1 MSQKKSLYLIDGNSY
16 AYRSFYAIRELKT
29 KEGLPT
35 NAVYGF
41 TVSLTKI
48 LRMKKPDYIGV
59 AFDLP
64 EPTFRHK
71 EFASYKANRPK
82 MPDDLIVQFPILKE
96 VIRAFSI
103 SIFELGGYEAD
114 DILATIA
121 KEGEKNGFDVF
132 VMSPDKDLLQIVTDN
147 IRIIR
152 PIKGDTVFD
161 KEMVCKKY
169 GVEPEKLVDIAA
181 LGGDRSDNVP
191 GVPGI
196 GEKTASKLVKQFGS
210 LKGVLKNIDKIP
222 SEKIRKNLSQFS
234 HQAELSRRLVCLKAD
249 VPIKI
254 CWEDCAAKVYSVDF
268 DKSKVNRLF
277 AELGFNKLIL
287 T

>member
-16 AYRSFYAIRELKT
+16 AYRSFYAIKDLKT

-41 TVSLTKI
+41 AVSLMKI
-48 LRMKKPDYIGV
+48 LRIKKPDYIGIV
-59 AFDLP
+59 FDLP

-82 MPDDLIVQFPILKE
+82 MPDDLIIQFPILKE

-103 SIFELGGYEAD
+103 PIFELGGYEAD
-114 DILATIA
+114 DILATLA

-161 KEMVCKKY
+161 RKKVREKY

-181 LGGDRSDNVP
+181 LGGDSSDNIP

-196 GEKTASKLVKQFGS
+196 GEKTAAKLVKQFGD
-210 LKGVLKNIDKIP
+210 LKGVLENTDKIHG
-222 SEKIRKNLSQFS
+222 EKIRENLNQFS
-234 HQAELSRRLVCLKAD
+234 HQAELSRKLVCLVVD
-249 VPIKI
+249 VPVKI
-254 CWEDCAAKVYSVDF
+254 CWEDCVAKVFSEDF
-268 DKSKVNRLF
+268 NKKHVNRLF

>member
-1 MSQKKSLYLIDGNSY
+1 MSEKKSLYLIDGNSY
-16 AYRSFYAIRELKT
+16 AYRSFHAIKNLKT

-41 TVSLTKI
+41 TVSLMKI
-48 LRMKKPDYIGV
+48 LRRKRLDYIGIV
-59 AFDLP
+59 FDLP

-82 MPDDLIVQFPILKE
+82 MPDDLIIQFPIIKE
-96 VIRAFSI
+96 VIRAFNI
-103 SIFELGGYEAD
+103 PIFEFGGYEAD

-121 KEGEKNGFDVF
+121 KEGEKNVFDVF
-132 VMSPDKDLLQIVTDN
+132 VMSPDKDLLQIITDN
-147 IRIIR
+147 IRVIR
-152 PIKGDTVFD
+152 STKEDAVFD
-161 KEMVCKKY
+161 RKKVYEKY

-196 GEKTASKLVKQFGS
+196 GEKTASKLVRQFGN
-210 LKGVLKNIDKIP
+210 LEGVLGNIDKILN
-222 SEKIRKNLSQFS
+222 EKIKKNLRQFS
-234 HQAELSRRLVCLKAD
+234 QQAELSRRLVCLKAD

-254 CWEDCAAKVYSVDF
+254 CWEDCAAKVYSMDF

>member
-1 MSQKKSLYLIDGNSY
+1 MDKKKTLYLIDGNSY
-16 AYRSFYAIRELKT
+16 AYRSFYAIKDLKT
-29 KEGLPT
+29 KEELST

-59 AFDLP
+59 VFDLP
-64 EPTFRHK
+64 EPTFRHR

-82 MPDDLIVQFPILKE
+82 MPDDLIIQFPILKE
-96 VIRAFSI
+96 AVRAFNI
-103 SIFELGGYEAD
+103 PIFEFGGYEAD

-121 KEGEKNGFDVF
+121 KEGEKNGFDIF

-147 IRIIR
+147 VRIIR
-152 PIKGDTVFD
+152 STKEDAVFD
-161 KEMVCKKY
+161 RKRVHEKY

-181 LGGDRSDNVP
+181 LGGDNSDNVP

-196 GEKTASKLVKQFGS
+196 GEKTAIKLIKEFGS
-210 LKGVLKNIDKIP
+210 LEGVLKNIDKIQ
-222 SEKIRKNLSQFS
+222 SEKIRENLRRFS
-234 HQAELSRRLVCLKAD
+234 NQAELSRKLVCLRAD

-254 CWEDCAAKVYSVDF
+254 CWEDCVLKVFGENF

-277 AELGFNKLIL
+277 AELGFNKLLL

>member
-1 MSQKKSLYLIDGNSY
+1 MSRKKSLYLIDGNSY
-16 AYRSFYAIRELKT
+16 AYRSFYAIRRLST
-29 KEGLPT
+29 REGLPT

-41 TVSLTKI
+41 TVTLIKT
-48 LRMKKPDYIGV
+48 LRMKKPDYVGV
-59 AFDLP
+59 VFDLP

-82 MPDDLIVQFPILKE
+82 MPDDLIIQFPILKE

-103 SIFELGGYEAD
+103 PIFELGGYEAD
-114 DILATIA
+114 DILATLA

-147 IRIIR
+147 IRVIR
-152 PIKGDTVFD
+152 SAKKDAVFD
-161 KEMVCKKY
+161 RKRIREKY
-169 GVEPEKLVDIAA
+169 DVEPEKLVDIAA
-181 LGGDRSDNVP
+181 LGGDSSDNIP

-196 GEKTASKLVKQFGS
+196 GEKTASKLVKQFGDME
-210 LKGVLKNIDKIP
+210 GVLGNIDKIP
-222 SEKIRKNLSQFS
+222 NERIRKNLNQFS
-234 HQAELSRRLVCLKAD
+234 HQAELSRRLTCLRVD

-254 CWEDCAAKVYSVDF
+254 RWEDCVTKVFEENF
-268 DKSKVNRLF
+268 DKSNINRLF

>member
-1 MSQKKSLYLIDGNSY
+1 MSEKKSLYLIDGNSY
-16 AYRSFYAIRELKT
+16 AYRSFYAIKNLKT

-41 TVSLTKI
+41 TVSLMKI
-48 LRMKKPDYIGV
+48 LRRKRLDYIGIV
-59 AFDLP
+59 FDLP

-82 MPDDLIVQFPILKE
+82 MPDDLIIQFPIIKE
-96 VIRAFSI
+96 VIRAFNI
-103 SIFELGGYEAD
+103 PIFEFGGYEAD

-121 KEGEKNGFDVF
+121 KEGEKNVFDVF
-132 VMSPDKDLLQIVTDN
+132 VMSPDKDLLQIITDN
-147 IRIIR
+147 IRVIR
-152 PIKGDTVFD
+152 STKEDAVFD
-161 KEMVCKKY
+161 RKKVYEKY

-196 GEKTASKLVKQFGS
+196 GEKTASKLVRQFGN
-210 LKGVLKNIDKIP
+210 LEGVLGNIDKILN
-222 SEKIRKNLSQFS
+222 EKIKKNLRQFS
-234 HQAELSRRLVCLKAD
+234 QQAELSRRLVCLKAD

>member
-1 MSQKKSLYLIDGNSY
+1 MSQKKSLYLMDGNSY

-121 KEGEKNGFDVF
+121 KEGEKNGFDIF

-196 GEKTASKLVKQFGS
+196 GEKTASKLVKQFGD
-210 LKGVLKNIDKIP
+210 LEGVLKNIDKIP
-222 SEKIRKNLSQFS
+222 NEKIRKNLSQFS
-234 HQAELSRRLVCLKAD
+234 QQAELSRRLVCLKAD
-249 VPIKI
+249 VPVKI
-254 CWEDCAAKVYSVDF
+254 CWEDCIIGNF
-268 DKSKVNRLF
+268 DKKQVNRLF

>member
-1 MSQKKSLYLIDGNSY
+1 MKKALYLIDGNSY
-16 AYRSFYAIRELKT
+16 AYRSFYAIKDLKT

-59 AFDLP
+59 VFDLP

-82 MPDDLIVQFPILKE
+82 MPDDLIIQFPILKE
-96 VIRAFSI
+96 VIRAFNI
-103 SIFELGGYEAD
+103 PIFELGGYEAD
-114 DILATIA
+114 DILATLA
-121 KEGEKNGFDVF
+121 KEGEKKGLDVF

-147 IRIIR
+147 IRVVR
-152 PIKGDTVFD
+152 PIKGDTIFNRNKVR
-161 KEMVCKKY
+161 EKY

-181 LGGDRSDNVP
+181 LGGDSSDNVP

-196 GEKTASKLVKQFGS
+196 GEKTAMKLIKQFGD

-222 SEKIRKNLSQFS
+222 NERIRKNLEQYS
-234 HQAELSRRLVCLKAD
+234 HQAELSRRLVCLD
-249 VPIKI
+249 MNVPVRI
-254 CWEDCAAKVYSVDF
+254 CWEDCAVVDF
-268 DKSKVNRLF
+268 DKKQVNRLF

-287 T
+287 

>member
-1 MSQKKSLYLIDGNSY
+1 MTRKKTLYLIDGNSY

-196 GEKTASKLVKQFGS
+196 GEKTASKLVKQFGD
-210 LKGVLKNIDKIP
+210 LEGVLKNIDKIP
-222 SEKIRKNLSQFS
+222 NEKIRKNLSQFS
-234 HQAELSRRLVCLKAD
+234 QQAELSRRLVCLKAD
-249 VPIKI
+249 VPVKI
-254 CWEDCAAKVYSVDF
+254 CWEDCATGDF
-268 DKSKVNRLF
+268 DRSKVNRLF

>member
-1 MSQKKSLYLIDGNSY
+1 MSEKKSLYLIDGNSY
-16 AYRSFYAIRELKT
+16 AYRSFYAIKNLKT

-41 TVSLTKI
+41 TVSLMKI
-48 LRMKKPDYIGV
+48 LRRKRLDYIGIV
-59 AFDLP
+59 FDLP

-82 MPDDLIVQFPILKE
+82 MPDDLIIQFPIIKE
-96 VIRAFSI
+96 VIRAFNI
-103 SIFELGGYEAD
+103 PIFEFGGYEAD

-121 KEGEKNGFDVF
+121 KEGEKNAFDVF
-132 VMSPDKDLLQIVTDN
+132 VMSPDKDLLQIITDN
-147 IRIIR
+147 IRVIR
-152 PIKGDTVFD
+152 STKEDAVFD
-161 KEMVCKKY
+161 RKKVYEKY

-196 GEKTASKLVKQFGS
+196 GEKTASKLVRQFGN
-210 LKGVLKNIDKIP
+210 LEGVFGNIDKILN
-222 SEKIRKNLSQFS
+222 EKIKKNLRQFS
-234 HQAELSRRLVCLKAD
+234 QQAELSRRLVCLKAD

>member
-1 MSQKKSLYLIDGNSY
+1 MTRKKTLYLIDGNSY
-16 AYRSFYAIRELKT
+16 AYRSFYAVRELKT

-103 SIFELGGYEAD
+103 SIFEMGGYEAD
-114 DILATIA
+114 DILATLA
-121 KEGEKNGFDVF
+121 KGGEKQGFDVF
-132 VMSPDKDLLQIVTDN
+132 IMSPDKDLLQIVTDN

-181 LGGDRSDNVP
+181 LGGDSSDNVP

-196 GEKTASKLVKQFGS
+196 GEKTASKLVKQFGD
-210 LKGVLKNIDKIP
+210 LEGVLGNIDKIP
-222 SEKIRKNLSQFS
+222 SEKIRKNLSQYS
-234 HQAELSRRLVCLKAD
+234 QQAELSRRLVCLKAD

-254 CWEDCAAKVYSVDF
+254 CWEDCRIGDF

-277 AELGFNKLIL
+277 AELNFNKLIL

>member
-1 MSQKKSLYLIDGNSY
+1 MSQKKTLYLIDGNSY
-16 AYRSFYAIRELKT
+16 AYRSFYAIKDLKT
-29 KEGLPT
+29 KKNLPT

-41 TVSLTKI
+41 TVSLMKI
-48 LRMKKPDYIGV
+48 LRRERLDYIGMV
-59 AFDLP
+59 FDLP

-82 MPDDLIVQFPILKE
+82 MPDDLIIQFPIIKE
-96 VIRAFSI
+96 VIRALNI
-103 SIFELGGYEAD
+103 PIFELGGYEAD

-147 IRIIR
+147 IRVVR
-152 PIKGDTVFD
+152 PIKGDTVFN
-161 KEMVCKKY
+161 KNKVREKY

-181 LGGDRSDNVP
+181 LGGDVSDNVP

-196 GEKTASKLVKQFGS
+196 GEKTAMKLIKQFGN
-210 LKGVLKNIDKIP
+210 LEGVLKNIDKIP
-222 SEKIRKNLSQFS
+222 NEKIRKNLSQFS
-234 HQAELSRRLVCLKAD
+234 QQAKLSRKLVCLKAD

-254 CWEDCAAKVYSVDF
+254 CWDDCAAKVYSVDF

>member
-16 AYRSFYAIRELKT
+16 AYRSFYAIKDLET

-41 TVSLTKI
+41 TVSLIKI
-48 LRMKKPDYIGV
+48 LRMKKPDYIGIV
-59 AFDLP
+59 FDLP

-71 EFASYKANRPK
+71 EFASYKANRSK
-82 MPDDLIVQFPILKE
+82 TPDELIIQFPILKE
-96 VIRAFSI
+96 VIRAFNI
-103 SIFELGGYEAD
+103 PIFELGGYEAD

-121 KEGEKNGFDVF
+121 KEGEEKGFDVF

-147 IRIIR
+147 IRVIR
-152 PIKGDTVFD
+152 SSKKDAVFD
-161 KEMVCKKY
+161 KNRVREKY
-169 GVEPEKLVDIAA
+169 GVEPAKLVDIAA
-181 LGGDRSDNVP
+181 LGGDSSDNIP

-196 GEKTASKLVKQFGS
+196 GEKTASKLVKQFGD

-222 SEKIRKNLSQFS
+222 SEKIRKNLNQFS
-234 HQAELSRRLVCLKAD
+234 QQAELSKRLVCLKAD

-254 CWEDCAAKVYSVDF
+254 CWEDCEIGDF
-268 DKSKVNRLF
+268 NKKQVNMLF
-277 AELGFNKLIL
+277 AELNFNKLIL

>member
-1 MSQKKSLYLIDGNSY
+1 MDKKKTLYLIDGNSY
-16 AYRSFYAIRELKT
+16 AYRSFYAIKDLKT
-29 KEGLPT
+29 KEELST

-59 AFDLP
+59 VFDLP
-64 EPTFRHK
+64 EPTFRHR

-82 MPDDLIVQFPILKE
+82 MPDDLIIQFPILKE
-96 VIRAFSI
+96 IVRAFNI
-103 SIFELGGYEAD
+103 PIFEFGGYEAD

-121 KEGEKNGFDVF
+121 KEGEKNGFDIF

-147 IRIIR
+147 VRIIR
-152 PIKGDTVFD
+152 STKEDAVFD
-161 KEMVCKKY
+161 RKRVHEKY

-181 LGGDRSDNVP
+181 LGGDNSDNVP

-196 GEKTASKLVKQFGS
+196 GEKTAIKLIKEFGS
-210 LKGVLKNIDKIP
+210 LEGVLKNIDKIQ
-222 SEKIRKNLSQFS
+222 SEKIRENLRRFS
-234 HQAELSRRLVCLKAD
+234 NQAELSRKLVCLRAD

-254 CWEDCAAKVYSVDF
+254 CWEDCVLKVFGENF

-277 AELGFNKLIL
+277 AELGFNKLLL

>member
-1 MSQKKSLYLIDGNSY
+1 MDGNSY

-96 VIRAFSI
+96 VMRAFSI

-114 DILATIA
+114 DILATLA
-121 KEGEKNGFDVF
+121 KGGEKQGFDVF

-181 LGGDRSDNVP
+181 LGGDSSDNVP

-210 LKGVLKNIDKIP
+210 LEGVLENIDKIP

-234 HQAELSRRLVCLKAD
+234 HQAELSKRLVCLKAD

-254 CWEDCAAKVYSVDF
+254 CWEDCATKVFRGNF

-277 AELGFNKLIL
+277 AELNFNKRIL

>member
-1 MSQKKSLYLIDGNSY
+1 MSQKESLYLIDGNSY

-41 TVSLTKI
+41 TVSLMKI
-48 LRMKKPDYIGV
+48 LRMKRPDYIGV
-59 AFDLP
+59 VFDLP

-82 MPDDLIVQFPILKE
+82 MPDELIIQFPILKE
-96 VIRAFSI
+96 VIRAFNI
-103 SIFELGGYEAD
+103 PIFELGGYEAD
-114 DILATIA
+114 DILATLA

-181 LGGDRSDNVP
+181 LGGDSSDNIP

-196 GEKTASKLVKQFGS
+196 GEKTASKLVRQFGD
-210 LKGVLKNIDKIP
+210 LEGVLKNIDEIP
-222 SEKIRKNLSQFS
+222 NEKIRKNLSQFS
-234 HQAELSRRLVCLKAD
+234 HQAELSRRLVCLRVD

-254 CWEDCAAKVYSVDF
+254 CWEDCASKVFGENF